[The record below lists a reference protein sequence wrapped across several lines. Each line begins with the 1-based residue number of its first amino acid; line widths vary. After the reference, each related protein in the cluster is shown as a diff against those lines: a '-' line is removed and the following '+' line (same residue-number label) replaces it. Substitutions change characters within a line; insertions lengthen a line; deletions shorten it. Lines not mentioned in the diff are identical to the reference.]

1 MFVDSLLENRLT
13 RRKLWSLNDFS
24 LTYKPLVLPSK
35 TRKRSTASDGHV
47 MCWNSSR
54 NSADCSFESHFDCEH
69 SSQSD
74 FAFVFGH
81 KEPGVVEAAEDSP
94 SKMFFKDHF

>member
-1 MFVDSLLENRLT
+1 
-13 RRKLWSLNDFS
+13 
-24 LTYKPLVLPSK
+24 
-35 TRKRSTASDGHV
+35 

-94 SKMFFKDHF
+94 SKMFFKDHKHFKREIGKKFGLIM